1 MAGLWIAY
9 LVPHRLRYR
18 QQLLEARADDRYSA
32 GLRVLRVAAAAEGRR
47 VAPPSDAGR
56 QQDRPALHRTGSARG
71 GGRVMDRPHA
81 ARDRISADAARRSAA
96 EHAARA
102 AHLARRAAAARRRAL
117 LTLVL
122 GAATLVGWGVV
133 VATGAALAVAL
144 VPTAGLLGVL
154 GLGRRAVVQAARADA
169 EWEAGAATRLPVG
182 TSARAAAHVPG
193 VVGRAVHPSDATT
206 EVMARVP
213 RAPVRGREG
222 VPVGH
227 RTATPEPA
235 AGTSAESTSGAVTG
249 RTSASGTAPVRGTAE
264 QTPEQTREQHAR
276 SAVEVAPE
284 TTWAPVP
291 VPRPTYTLK
300 PSAPRREPAP
310 LVVDAPAPA
319 PAASVAETVAEA
331 SADAAAP
338 TASAPG
344 TGSAPGLSGGRGLD
358 AVLARRRA
366 AGE

>member
-32 GLRVLRVAAAAEGRR
+32 GLRVLRVAAATEERR
-47 VAPPSDAGR
+47 AAPPSDAGR
-56 QQDRPALHRTGSARG
+56 QQDRPALHRTGPARG

-133 VATGAALAVAL
+133 VAAGAALALAV
-144 VPTAGLLGVL
+144 VPTVGLLGVL

-169 EWEAGAATRLPVG
+169 DWEAGAATRLPVG

-193 VVGRAVHPSDATT
+193 VIGRAVHPSDATT

-222 VPVGH
+222 VAGDERQRVTVQRDARTTTEDAA
-227 RTATPEPA
+227 RTAPA
-235 AGTSAESTSGAVTG
+235 RETVGAPAGEAA
-249 RTSASGTAPVRGTAE
+249 
-264 QTPEQTREQHAR
+264 EQHAEPV
-276 SAVEVAPE
+276 AEVAPE

-310 LVVDAPAPA
+310 LVVDE
-319 PAASVAETVAEA
+319 PAAAPVEPVVETAP
-331 SADAAAP
+331 DAAAASSAAP
-338 TASAPG
+338 T
-344 TGSAPGLSGGRGLD
+344 TSAPGLSGGRGLD